1 VLRLLTIQRLIDVC
15 KYSNFLLLACIASI
29 ALNIAPIAGYLLL
42 IPSFALSILYWTGY
56 AQLKKAQKENKGSMA
71 VAFRY
76 LDYFLR
82 LPLNKLV
89 PMVNER
95 LKSSL
100 MLVSDLFLKQI
111 RRGQYEHLL
120 SKPIMKNRALV
131 CLIYEFSSAHQARR
145 LKNLEDTDA
154 GWWEQMKTTL
164 MPSAAMQTLVDE
176 ARTMGTTLWF
186 DDAQKDKKDKVIA
199 SGQLTACYNLIKHI
213 CRLETLHERYKQDAD
228 LQELKQ
234 GLLKDWKRFQQ
245 SPCFMIDNLTA

>member
-1 VLRLLTIQRLIDVC
+1 
-15 KYSNFLLLACIASI
+15 
-29 ALNIAPIAGYLLL
+29 
-42 IPSFALSILYWTGY
+42 
-56 AQLKKAQKENKGSMA
+56 MA

-131 CLIYEFSSAHQARR
+131 CLIYEFSSAHEVRR
-145 LKNLEDTDA
+145 LKNLEDVDA
-154 GWWEQMKTTL
+154 GWWEQMKPDTDAF
-164 MPSAAMQTLVDE
+164 SSDA
-176 ARTMGTTLWF
+176 GT
-186 DDAQKDKKDKVIA
+186 
-199 SGQLTACYNLIKHI
+199 G
-213 CRLETLHERYKQDAD
+213 
-228 LQELKQ
+228 
-234 GLLKDWKRFQQ
+234 G
-245 SPCFMIDNLTA
+245 